1 MARRRVRAKRTADG
15 SVDLRTKKGRAIA
28 DRMRKARA
36 ARGKSKKKGFFVW
49 VLGG

>member
-1 MARRRVRAKRTADG
+1 MAKRRMRVKRTADG

-28 DRMRKARA
+28 ERMAKARA
-36 ARGKSKKKGFFVW
+36 ARGKRKKKGFFVW